1 MAGTFVGKVAP
12 SMASDQL
19 IEQSDCAL
27 AFSDIDIQIPSDLV
41 FERVVR
47 ESAVFVAKYLGF
59 DEERVGDLQLA
70 VSEAVTNAIEHGN
83 NSDIN
88 IKVGVKFYIKAERLA
103 VKVTDQGHW
112 VEAAHTVERAND
124 DIDMETRLEHDMTRG
139 MGIFLIER
147 LVDNLDV
154 KSSSAGTEF
163 TMWFNLHKGATPNDP
178 VSFNIE
184 LQKADQH
191 LN

>member
-1 MAGTFVGKVAP
+1 
-12 SMASDQL
+12 MASDQL
-19 IEQSDCAL
+19 IVEQPISAL
-27 AFSDIDIQIPSDLV
+27 AFNDIDIQIPSDLV

-88 IKVGVKFYIKAERLA
+88 IKVGVKFYIRAGRLA
-103 VKVTDQGHW
+103 VQISDQGHW
-112 VEAAHTVERAND
+112 NEAGETVRMATSEL
-124 DIDMETRLEHDMTRG
+124 DMEDRLEHNMTRG
-139 MGIFLIER
+139 MGMFLIER

-154 KSSSAGTEF
+154 KSSTKGTEF
-163 TMWFNLHKGATPNDP
+163 TLWFNLHMGNEPHSPA
-178 VSFNIE
+178 SLNIE
-184 LQKADQH
+184 LQRANKN

>member
-1 MAGTFVGKVAP
+1 
-12 SMASDQL
+12 MASDQL
-19 IEQSDCAL
+19 IKEPISAL
-27 AFSDIDIQIPSDLV
+27 TFNDIDIQIPSDLV

-88 IKVGVKFYIKAERLA
+88 IKVGVKFYIRAGQLA
-103 VKVTDQGHW
+103 VQVSDHGHW
-112 VEAAHTVERAND
+112 VEATETVEMAAGD
-124 DIDMETRLEHDMTRG
+124 LDMEDRLEHNMTRG
-139 MGIFLIER
+139 MGMFLIER
-147 LVDNLDV
+147 LVDNFDV
-154 KSSSAGTEF
+154 KSSTKGTEF
-163 TMWFNLHKGATPNDP
+163 TMWFNLHKGNEPDSP

-184 LQKADQH
+184 LQKADQI

>member
-1 MAGTFVGKVAP
+1 
-12 SMASDQL
+12 MASDQL
-19 IEQSDCAL
+19 IEEPISAL
-27 AFSDIDIQIPSDLV
+27 AFNDIDIQIPSDLV
-41 FERVVR
+41 FEQVVR

-59 DEERVGDLQLA
+59 DEERVGDLQLV

-88 IKVGVKFYIKAERLA
+88 IKVGVKFYIKAGRLA
-103 VKVTDQGHW
+103 VQVSDHGHW
-112 VEAAHTVERAND
+112 VEAAATVETALED
-124 DIDMETRLEHDMTRG
+124 LDMEDRLAHNITRG
-139 MGIFLIER
+139 MGMFLIER

-154 KSSSAGTEF
+154 KSSAKGTEF
-163 TMWFNLHKGATPNDP
+163 TMWFNLHKGDEPDSP

-184 LQKADQH
+184 TQKADPN